1 MTINKKNCDIY
12 LKINRFAID
21 LNLKLMHNTTI
32 ETQKNSEVVMQIK
45 ITVDIENS
53 DILKF
58 FELFKK
64 DLATVAKN
72 TTVETAIAENAT
84 TETVAE
90 QQPKNDSDVFSTEQQ
105 PKKAQKKQTKND
117 CADFSGVQ
125 QETAEEKEKS
135 DNTADNST
143 DNSLEQEFNF
153 NAAPINAKVEIVKN
167 ILVSM
172 AKGGRKTEAKEIL
185 TKNKVPALSKL
196 CDAEE
201 KILVKIYNEVK
212 NAQ

>member
-1 MTINKKNCDIY
+1 MSKNRKICDIY
-12 LKINRFAID
+12 RKNNRLAIE
-21 LNLKLMHNTTI
+21 LNLKLMHNTSI
-32 ETQKNSEVVMQIK
+32 ETQKRGETVMQIK
-45 ITVDIENS
+45 ITVDIENT

-72 TTVETAIAENAT
+72 TTVET
-84 TETVAE
+84 VAE
-90 QQPKNDSDVFSTEQQ
+90 PLKNDSADFSEEKPQ
-105 PKKAQKKQTKND
+105 KKAQKKQSKND

-125 QETAEEKEKS
+125 QETEPAEEKS
-135 DNTADNST
+135 DNTADNS
-143 DNSLEQEFNF
+143 LEHEFNF

>member
-1 MTINKKNCDIY
+1 
-12 LKINRFAID
+12 
-21 LNLKLMHNTTI
+21 
-32 ETQKNSEVVMQIK
+32 MQIK
-45 ITVDIENS
+45 ITVDIENT

-72 TTVETAIAENAT
+72 TTVET
-84 TETVAE
+84 VAE
-90 QQPKNDSDVFSTEQQ
+90 QPLKNDSVDISEEKPQ
-105 PKKAQKKQTKND
+105 KKPQKKQPKND

-125 QETAEEKEKS
+125 QQETEEKS
-135 DNTADNST
+135 DNTA

-153 NAAPINAKVEIVKN
+153 NAEPKDKKVFIVREM
-167 ILVSM
+167 LVTM
-172 AKGGRKTEAKEIL
+172 AKSGHKDIAKNIL

>member
-1 MTINKKNCDIY
+1 
-12 LKINRFAID
+12 
-21 LNLKLMHNTTI
+21 
-32 ETQKNSEVVMQIK
+32 MQIK
-45 ITVDIENS
+45 ITVDIENT

-72 TTVETAIAENAT
+72 TTVET
-84 TETVAE
+84 VAE
-90 QQPKNDSDVFSTEQQ
+90 PLKNDSADFSEEKPQ
-105 PKKAQKKQTKND
+105 KKAQKKQSKND

-125 QETAEEKEKS
+125 QETEPAEEKS
-135 DNTADNST
+135 DNTADNS
-143 DNSLEQEFNF
+143 LEHEFNF

-172 AKGGRKTEAKEIL
+172 AKNGRKTEAKEIL

>member
-1 MTINKKNCDIY
+1 
-12 LKINRFAID
+12 
-21 LNLKLMHNTTI
+21 
-32 ETQKNSEVVMQIK
+32 MQIK
-45 ITVDIENS
+45 ITVDIENT

-72 TTVETAIAENAT
+72 TTVET
-84 TETVAE
+84 VAD
-90 QQPKNDSDVFSTEQQ
+90 KNESGNISEEKQ

-125 QETAEEKEKS
+125 QQETEPAEEKS
-135 DNTADNST
+135 DNTAAANNGTDN
-143 DNSLEQEFNF
+143 NSLENDFNF
-153 NAAPINAKVEIVKN
+153 NAAPINAKVKIVTN

-172 AKGGRKTEAKEIL
+172 AKGGRKAEAKEIL

-196 CDAEE
+196 CNAEE

>member
-1 MTINKKNCDIY
+1 
-12 LKINRFAID
+12 
-21 LNLKLMHNTTI
+21 
-32 ETQKNSEVVMQIK
+32 MQIK
-45 ITVDIENS
+45 ITVDIDNT

-84 TETVAE
+84 SETVAE
-90 QQPKNDSDVFSTEQQ
+90 QQPKNDSDVFSTEKQ
-105 PKKAQKKQTKND
+105 PKKAQKQQSKND
-117 CADFSGVQ
+117 CTDFSGVQ
-125 QETAEEKEKS
+125 QAETAEEKS
-135 DNTADNST
+135 DNTADN
-143 DNSLEQEFNF
+143 NSLENDFNF
-153 NAAPINAKVEIVKN
+153 NAAPIAAKIEIVKN
-167 ILVSM
+167 LLVTM
-172 AKGGRKTEAKEIL
+172 AKSGHKDTAKGIL

>member
-1 MTINKKNCDIY
+1 
-12 LKINRFAID
+12 
-21 LNLKLMHNTTI
+21 MHNTTI
-32 ETQKNSEVVMQIK
+32 ETQKRGETAMQIK
-45 ITVDIENS
+45 ITVDIENT

-72 TTVETAIAENAT
+72 TTVETVE
-84 TETVAE
+84 
-90 QQPKNDSDVFSTEQQ
+90 QPKNDSADFSEEKPQ
-105 PKKAQKKQTKND
+105 KKAQKKQPKND

-125 QETAEEKEKS
+125 QQEEKS
-135 DNTADNST
+135 DNTA

-153 NAAPINAKVEIVKN
+153 NAAPIKAKVEIVKN
-167 ILVSM
+167 ILVAM
-172 AKGGRKTEAKEIL
+172 AKNGRKTEAKDIL

-196 CDAEE
+196 CNAEE

>member
-1 MTINKKNCDIY
+1 
-12 LKINRFAID
+12 
-21 LNLKLMHNTTI
+21 MHNTTI
-32 ETQKNSEVVMQIK
+32 ETQKRGETVMQIK
-45 ITVDIENS
+45 ITVDIDNT

-72 TTVETAIAENAT
+72 TTVE
-84 TETVAE
+84 
-90 QQPKNDSDVFSTEQQ
+90 QPKNDSADFSKEEQ
-105 PKKAQKKQTKND
+105 PKKAQKKQPKND

-125 QETAEEKEKS
+125 ETAEEKS
-135 DNTADNST
+135 DNTADNS
-143 DNSLEQEFNF
+143 LENEFNF

-167 ILVSM
+167 ILVGM
-172 AKGGRKTEAKEIL
+172 AKSGHKTEAKEIL

-196 CDAEE
+196 CGAEE

>member
-1 MTINKKNCDIY
+1 
-12 LKINRFAID
+12 
-21 LNLKLMHNTTI
+21 MHNTTI
-32 ETQKNSEVVMQIK
+32 ETQKRGETAMQIK
-45 ITVDIENS
+45 ITVDIDNTE
-53 DILKF
+53 ILKF

-72 TTVETAIAENAT
+72 TTVET
-84 TETVAE
+84 VAE
-90 QQPKNDSDVFSTEQQ
+90 PPKNDSADFSEEKQ

-125 QETAEEKEKS
+125 ETEEKS
-135 DNTADNST
+135 DNTADN
-143 DNSLEQEFNF
+143 NSLEQEFNF
-153 NAAPINAKVEIVKN
+153 NAAPIEDKVEIVKN
-167 ILVSM
+167 ILVRM
-172 AKGGRKTEAKEIL
+172 AKSGHKTEAKDIL

-196 CDAEE
+196 CEAEE

>member
-1 MTINKKNCDIY
+1 
-12 LKINRFAID
+12 
-21 LNLKLMHNTTI
+21 MHNTSI
-32 ETQKNSEVVMQIK
+32 ETQKRGETAMQIK
-45 ITVDIENS
+45 ITVDIDNT

-64 DLATVAKN
+64 DLASVAKN
-72 TTVETAIAENAT
+72 TTVET
-84 TETVAE
+84 VAE
-90 QQPKNDSDVFSTEQQ
+90 QPKNDSADFSEEKQ
-105 PKKAQKKQTKND
+105 PKKAQKKQSKND

-125 QETAEEKEKS
+125 QETEPAEEKS
-135 DNTADNST
+135 DNTADNS
-143 DNSLEQEFNF
+143 LEHEFNF

-172 AKGGRKTEAKEIL
+172 AKNGRKTEAKEIL

>member
-1 MTINKKNCDIY
+1 MRKNKKICDIY
-12 LKINRFAID
+12 LKINRFAIE
-21 LNLKLMHNTTI
+21 LNLKLLHNTNI
-32 ETQKNSEVVMQIK
+32 ETQKRGETAMQIK

-64 DLATVAKN
+64 DLASVAKN
-72 TTVETAIAENAT
+72 TTVET
-84 TETVAE
+84 VAE
-90 QQPKNDSDVFSTEQQ
+90 QETKNDSADISEEKPQ
-105 PKKAQKKQTKND
+105 KKAQKKQSKND

-125 QETAEEKEKS
+125 QQEEKS
-135 DNTADNST
+135 DNTADNS
-143 DNSLEQEFNF
+143 LENEFNF

-167 ILVSM
+167 ILVAM
-172 AKGGRKTEAKEIL
+172 AKNGRKTEAKEIL

>member
-1 MTINKKNCDIY
+1 MSKNRKICDIY
-12 LKINRFAID
+12 LKNNRLAIE
-21 LNLKLMHNTTI
+21 LNLKLLHNTTI
-32 ETQKNSEVVMQIK
+32 ETQKRGETAMQIK

-72 TTVETAIAENAT
+72 TTVETVE
-84 TETVAE
+84 
-90 QQPKNDSDVFSTEQQ
+90 QPKNESADFSKEEPQ
-105 PKKAQKKQTKND
+105 KKAQKKQTKND

-125 QETAEEKEKS
+125 ENPQTES
-135 DNTADNST
+135 DGTDN
-143 DNSLEQEFNF
+143 NSLENEFNF

-172 AKGGRKTEAKEIL
+172 AKNGRKTEAKEIL

-196 CDAEE
+196 CGAEE

>member
-1 MTINKKNCDIY
+1 
-12 LKINRFAID
+12 
-21 LNLKLMHNTTI
+21 MHNTTI
-32 ETQKNSEVVMQIK
+32 ETQKRGETAMQIK
-45 ITVDIENS
+45 ITVDIENTE
-53 DILKF
+53 ILKF

-72 TTVETAIAENAT
+72 TTVET
-84 TETVAE
+84 VAE
-90 QQPKNDSDVFSTEQQ
+90 PLKNDSADFSEEKPQ
-105 PKKAQKKQTKND
+105 KKAQKKQSKND

-125 QETAEEKEKS
+125 QETEPAEEKS
-135 DNTADNST
+135 DNTADNS
-143 DNSLEQEFNF
+143 LEHEFNF

-172 AKGGRKTEAKEIL
+172 AKNGRKTEAKEIL

>member
-1 MTINKKNCDIY
+1 
-12 LKINRFAID
+12 
-21 LNLKLMHNTTI
+21 MHNTTI
-32 ETQKNSEVVMQIK
+32 ETQKRGKTAMQIK
-45 ITVDIENS
+45 ITVDIENT

-72 TTVETAIAENAT
+72 TTVETVED
-84 TETVAE
+84 
-90 QQPKNDSDVFSTEQQ
+90 KNDSADISEEKPQ
-105 PKKAQKKQTKND
+105 KKAQKKQSKND

-125 QETAEEKEKS
+125 QQEEKS
-135 DNTADNST
+135 DNTADNS
-143 DNSLEQEFNF
+143 LENEFNF

-167 ILVSM
+167 ILVAM
-172 AKGGRKTEAKEIL
+172 AKNGRKTEAKEIL

>member
-1 MTINKKNCDIY
+1 MSKNRKICDIY
-12 LKINRFAID
+12 LKINRFAIE
-21 LNLKLMHNTTI
+21 LNLKLLHNTNI
-32 ETQKNSEVVMQIK
+32 ETQKRGETAMQIK

-64 DLATVAKN
+64 DLASVAKN
-72 TTVETAIAENAT
+72 TTVET
-84 TETVAE
+84 VAE
-90 QQPKNDSDVFSTEQQ
+90 QETKNDSTDISEEKPQ
-105 PKKAQKKQTKND
+105 KKAQKKQSKND

-125 QETAEEKEKS
+125 ETEEKS
-135 DNTADNST
+135 DNTADNS
-143 DNSLEQEFNF
+143 LENDFNF

-172 AKGGRKTEAKEIL
+172 AKNGRKTEAKEIL

>member
-1 MTINKKNCDIY
+1 MSKNRKICDIY
-12 LKINRFAID
+12 LKINRFTID
-21 LNLKLMHNTTI
+21 LNLKLLHNTSI
-32 ETQKNSEVVMQIK
+32 ETQKRGKTAMQIK

-72 TTVETAIAENAT
+72 TTVETVED
-84 TETVAE
+84 
-90 QQPKNDSDVFSTEQQ
+90 KNDSADFSAEKQQKKPQKQQKKPQKQQ
-105 PKKAQKKQTKND
+105 PKND

-125 QETAEEKEKS
+125 ETEEKS
-135 DNTADNST
+135 DNTDN
-143 DNSLEQEFNF
+143 NSLEQEFNF
-153 NAAPINAKVEIVKN
+153 NAAPIKAKVEIVKN

-172 AKGGRKTEAKEIL
+172 AKNGRKAEAKDIL
-185 TKNKVPALSKL
+185 NKNKVPALSKL
-196 CDAEE
+196 CGAEE

>member
-1 MTINKKNCDIY
+1 
-12 LKINRFAID
+12 
-21 LNLKLMHNTTI
+21 
-32 ETQKNSEVVMQIK
+32 MQIK

-72 TTVETAIAENAT
+72 TTVET
-84 TETVAE
+84 V
-90 QQPKNDSDVFSTEQQ
+90 TEQQ
-105 PKKAQKKQTKND
+105 PKKAQKKQSKND

-125 QETAEEKEKS
+125 Q
-135 DNTADNST
+135 DNSQTESDGT
-143 DNSLEQEFNF
+143 DNNSLEHDFNF

-172 AKGGRKTEAKEIL
+172 AKNGRKTEAKDIL

-196 CDAEE
+196 CEAEE

>member
-1 MTINKKNCDIY
+1 MRKNKKICDIY
-12 LKINRFAID
+12 LKINRFAIE
-21 LNLKLMHNTTI
+21 LNLKLLHNTNI
-32 ETQKNSEVVMQIK
+32 ETQKRGETAMQIK
-45 ITVDIENS
+45 ITVDIENT

-72 TTVETAIAENAT
+72 TTVET
-84 TETVAE
+84 VAE
-90 QQPKNDSDVFSTEQQ
+90 QETKNDSTDISEEKPQ
-105 PKKAQKKQTKND
+105 KKAQKKQSKND

-125 QETAEEKEKS
+125 QQEEKS
-135 DNTADNST
+135 DNTADNS
-143 DNSLEQEFNF
+143 LENEFNF

-167 ILVSM
+167 ILVAM
-172 AKGGRKTEAKEIL
+172 AKNGRKTEAKEIL

>member
-1 MTINKKNCDIY
+1 MSKNRKICDIY

-21 LNLKLMHNTTI
+21 LNLKLLHNTTI
-32 ETQKNSEVVMQIK
+32 ETQKNSEVDMQIK
-45 ITVDIENS
+45 ITVDIENT

-72 TTVETAIAENAT
+72 TTVETVE
-84 TETVAE
+84 
-90 QQPKNDSDVFSTEQQ
+90 QPKNESADFSEEKQ
-105 PKKAQKKQTKND
+105 PKKQQKKQTKND

-125 QETAEEKEKS
+125 ETEEPAEPAAEKS
-135 DNTADNST
+135 DNTADN
-143 DNSLEQEFNF
+143 NSLENEFNF
-153 NAAPINAKVEIVKN
+153 NAEPIDKKVFIVRDM
-167 ILVSM
+167 LVAM
-172 AKGGRKTEAKEIL
+172 AKSGHKDIAKNIL

>member
-1 MTINKKNCDIY
+1 
-12 LKINRFAID
+12 
-21 LNLKLMHNTTI
+21 
-32 ETQKNSEVVMQIK
+32 MQIK
-45 ITVDIENS
+45 ITVDIENT

-72 TTVETAIAENAT
+72 TTVET
-84 TETVAE
+84 VAE
-90 QQPKNDSDVFSTEQQ
+90 KPLKNDSADFSEEKPQ
-105 PKKAQKKQTKND
+105 KKAQKKQSKND

-125 QETAEEKEKS
+125 QEEKS
-135 DNTADNST
+135 DST
-143 DNSLEQEFNF
+143 DNSLEHEFNF

-172 AKGGRKTEAKEIL
+172 AKNGRKTEAKDIL

-196 CDAEE
+196 CNAEE

>member
-1 MTINKKNCDIY
+1 MSKNRKICDIY
-12 LKINRFAID
+12 RKNNRLAIE
-21 LNLKLMHNTTI
+21 LNLKLMHNTSI
-32 ETQKNSEVVMQIK
+32 ETQKRGETVMQIK
-45 ITVDIENS
+45 ITVDIENT

-72 TTVETAIAENAT
+72 TTVET
-84 TETVAE
+84 VAE
-90 QQPKNDSDVFSTEQQ
+90 PLKNDSADFSEEKPQ
-105 PKKAQKKQTKND
+105 KKAQKKQSKND

-125 QETAEEKEKS
+125 QETEPSEKS
-135 DNTADNST
+135 DNTADNS
-143 DNSLEQEFNF
+143 LENDFNF

-172 AKGGRKTEAKEIL
+172 AKGGRKTEAKDIL

>member
-1 MTINKKNCDIY
+1 
-12 LKINRFAID
+12 
-21 LNLKLMHNTTI
+21 
-32 ETQKNSEVVMQIK
+32 MQIK
-45 ITVDIENS
+45 ITVDIENT

-64 DLATVAKN
+64 DLETVAKN
-72 TTVETAIAENAT
+72 TTVETVED
-84 TETVAE
+84 
-90 QQPKNDSDVFSTEQQ
+90 KNDSADISEEKPQ
-105 PKKAQKKQTKND
+105 KKAQKKQSKND

-125 QETAEEKEKS
+125 QETEPAEEKS
-135 DNTADNST
+135 DNTADNS
-143 DNSLEQEFNF
+143 LEHEFNF

-167 ILVSM
+167 ILVAM
-172 AKGGRKTEAKEIL
+172 AKNGRKTEAKEIL

>member
-1 MTINKKNCDIY
+1 MRKNKKICDIY
-12 LKINRFAID
+12 LKINRFAIE
-21 LNLKLMHNTTI
+21 LNLKLLHNTNI
-32 ETQKNSEVVMQIK
+32 ETQKRGETAMQIK

-72 TTVETAIAENAT
+72 TTVET
-84 TETVAE
+84 VAE
-90 QQPKNDSDVFSTEQQ
+90 QQPKNESADISEEKPQ
-105 PKKAQKKQTKND
+105 KKAQKKQTKND

-125 QETAEEKEKS
+125 ETEEKS
-135 DNTADNST
+135 DNTA

-153 NAAPINAKVEIVKN
+153 NAAPIKAKVEIVKN

-172 AKGGRKTEAKEIL
+172 AKSGHKTEAKDIL

-196 CDAEE
+196 CEAEE

>member
-1 MTINKKNCDIY
+1 
-12 LKINRFAID
+12 
-21 LNLKLMHNTTI
+21 MHNTTI
-32 ETQKNSEVVMQIK
+32 ETQKRGETAMQIK
-45 ITVDIENS
+45 ITVDIENN

-72 TTVETAIAENAT
+72 TTVETVEEPQK
-84 TETVAE
+84 TEVKPQKTVE
-90 QQPKNDSDVFSTEQQ
+90 
-105 PKKAQKKQTKND
+105 KAQKKQPKND

-125 QETAEEKEKS
+125 ETAEEKS
-135 DNTADNST
+135 DNTADNS
-143 DNSLEQEFNF
+143 LEHDFNF
-153 NAAPINAKVEIVKN
+153 NAAPIKAKVEIVKN
-167 ILVSM
+167 ILVAM
-172 AKGGRKTEAKEIL
+172 AKNGRKTEAKEIL

-201 KILVKIYNEVK
+201 KIVVKIYNEVK

>member
-1 MTINKKNCDIY
+1 MSKNRKICDVY
-12 LKINRFAID
+12 LKINRLAIE
-21 LNLKLMHNTTI
+21 LNLKLLHNKAI
-32 ETQKNSEVVMQIK
+32 ETQKNSEVDMQIK
-45 ITVDIENS
+45 ITVDIENT

-72 TTVETAIAENAT
+72 TTVET
-84 TETVAE
+84 VAE
-90 QQPKNDSDVFSTEQQ
+90 QQPKNESADFSEEQQ

-125 QETAEEKEKS
+125 QDNSQTEEKS
-135 DNTADNST
+135 DNT
-143 DNSLEQEFNF
+143 DNSLEHEFNF
-153 NAAPINAKVEIVKN
+153 NAAPIEDKVEIVKN
-167 ILVSM
+167 ILVRM
-172 AKGGRKTEAKEIL
+172 AKSGHKTEAKEIL

>member
-1 MTINKKNCDIY
+1 MSKNRKICDIY
-12 LKINRFAID
+12 RKNNRLAIE
-21 LNLKLMHNTTI
+21 LNLKLMHNTSI
-32 ETQKNSEVVMQIK
+32 ETQKRGETVMQIK

-64 DLATVAKN
+64 DLASVAKN
-72 TTVETAIAENAT
+72 TTVET
-84 TETVAE
+84 VAE
-90 QQPKNDSDVFSTEQQ
+90 PLKNDSADFSEEKQ
-105 PKKAQKKQTKND
+105 PKKAQKKQPKND

-125 QETAEEKEKS
+125 ETEEKS
-135 DNTADNST
+135 DNTA

-153 NAAPINAKVEIVKN
+153 NAAPIKAKVEIVKN

-172 AKGGRKTEAKEIL
+172 AKSGHKTEAKDIL

>member
-1 MTINKKNCDIY
+1 
-12 LKINRFAID
+12 
-21 LNLKLMHNTTI
+21 
-32 ETQKNSEVVMQIK
+32 MQIK
-45 ITVDIENS
+45 ITVDIENT

-72 TTVETAIAENAT
+72 TTVETVT
-84 TETVAE
+84 E
-90 QQPKNDSDVFSTEQQ
+90 QQPKNESADFSEEKQ

-125 QETAEEKEKS
+125 QEETAEEKS
-135 DNTADNST
+135 DST
-143 DNSLEQEFNF
+143 DNNSLENDFNF
-153 NAAPINAKVEIVKN
+153 NAAPIKDKVKIVTN
-167 ILVSM
+167 ILVRM
-172 AKGGRKTEAKEIL
+172 AKSGHKTEAKEIL

>member
-1 MTINKKNCDIY
+1 MSKNRKICDIY

-21 LNLKLMHNTTI
+21 LNLKLLHNKTI
-32 ETQKNSEVVMQIK
+32 ETQKRGETAMQIK

-72 TTVETAIAENAT
+72 TTVET
-84 TETVAE
+84 VADKNE
-90 QQPKNDSDVFSTEQQ
+90 SADFSKEQPQKKPQKQQP
-105 PKKAQKKQTKND
+105 KND

-125 QETAEEKEKS
+125 QDNSQTEEKS
-135 DNTADNST
+135 DNTAAANNGTDN
-143 DNSLEQEFNF
+143 NSLENDFNF

-172 AKGGRKTEAKEIL
+172 AKGGRKTEAKDIL

>member
-1 MTINKKNCDIY
+1 
-12 LKINRFAID
+12 
-21 LNLKLMHNTTI
+21 
-32 ETQKNSEVVMQIK
+32 MQIK
-45 ITVDIENS
+45 ITVDIENT

-72 TTVETAIAENAT
+72 TTVETVT
-84 TETVAE
+84 E
-90 QQPKNDSDVFSTEQQ
+90 QQPKNESADFSEEKQ

-125 QETAEEKEKS
+125 QEETAEEKS
-135 DNTADNST
+135 DST
-143 DNSLEQEFNF
+143 DNNSLENDFNF
-153 NAAPINAKVEIVKN
+153 NAAPIKDKVKIVTN
-167 ILVSM
+167 ILVRM
-172 AKGGRKTEAKEIL
+172 AKNGRKTEAKEIL

-196 CDAEE
+196 CNAEE

>member
-1 MTINKKNCDIY
+1 
-12 LKINRFAID
+12 
-21 LNLKLMHNTTI
+21 
-32 ETQKNSEVVMQIK
+32 MQIK
-45 ITVDIENS
+45 ITVDIENT

-72 TTVETAIAENAT
+72 TTVETVE
-84 TETVAE
+84 
-90 QQPKNDSDVFSTEQQ
+90 QPKNDSADFSKEEPQ
-105 PKKAQKKQTKND
+105 KKAQKKQPKND

-125 QETAEEKEKS
+125 ETEEKS
-135 DNTADNST
+135 DST
-143 DNSLEQEFNF
+143 DNNSLEHEFNF

-172 AKGGRKTEAKEIL
+172 AKGGRKTEAKDIL

-196 CDAEE
+196 CNAEE

>member
-1 MTINKKNCDIY
+1 
-12 LKINRFAID
+12 
-21 LNLKLMHNTTI
+21 MHNTTI
-32 ETQKNSEVVMQIK
+32 ETQKRGETAMQIK
-45 ITVDIENS
+45 ITVDIENN

-72 TTVETAIAENAT
+72 TTVET
-84 TETVAE
+84 VAE
-90 QQPKNDSDVFSTEQQ
+90 QQPKNESADFSEEKQ
-105 PKKAQKKQTKND
+105 PKKAQKKQPKND

-125 QETAEEKEKS
+125 ETAEEKS
-135 DNTADNST
+135 DNTADN
-143 DNSLEQEFNF
+143 NSLENDFNF
-153 NAAPINAKVEIVKN
+153 NAEPKDKKVFIVKEM
-167 ILVSM
+167 LVAM
-172 AKGGRKTEAKEIL
+172 AKNGRKTEAKEIL

>member
-1 MTINKKNCDIY
+1 MSKNRKICDIY
-12 LKINRFAID
+12 LKNNRLAIE
-21 LNLKLMHNTTI
+21 LNLKLMHNTSI
-32 ETQKNSEVVMQIK
+32 ETQKRGETVMQIK
-45 ITVDIENS
+45 ITVDIENT

-72 TTVETAIAENAT
+72 TTVET
-84 TETVAE
+84 VAE
-90 QQPKNDSDVFSTEQQ
+90 PLKNDSADFSEEKQ
-105 PKKAQKKQTKND
+105 PKKAQKKQPKND

-125 QETAEEKEKS
+125 ETEEKS
-135 DNTADNST
+135 DNTA

-153 NAAPINAKVEIVKN
+153 NAAPIKAKVEIVKN

-172 AKGGRKTEAKEIL
+172 AKSGHKTEAKDIL

-196 CDAEE
+196 CEAEE

>member
-1 MTINKKNCDIY
+1 MSKNKKICDIY
-12 LKINRFAID
+12 LKINRFAIE

-32 ETQKNSEVVMQIK
+32 ETQKRGETAMQIK
-45 ITVDIENS
+45 ITVDIENN

-72 TTVETAIAENAT
+72 TTVET
-84 TETVAE
+84 VAE
-90 QQPKNDSDVFSTEQQ
+90 EQPKNESADFSKEEPQ
-105 PKKAQKKQTKND
+105 KKAQKKQSKND

-125 QETAEEKEKS
+125 ETEEKS
-135 DNTADNST
+135 DNTADNS
-143 DNSLEQEFNF
+143 LENDFNF

-172 AKGGRKTEAKEIL
+172 AKNGRKTEAKEIL

>member
-1 MTINKKNCDIY
+1 
-12 LKINRFAID
+12 
-21 LNLKLMHNTTI
+21 
-32 ETQKNSEVVMQIK
+32 MQIK
-45 ITVDIENS
+45 ITVDIENT

-72 TTVETAIAENAT
+72 TTVET
-84 TETVAE
+84 VAE
-90 QQPKNDSDVFSTEQQ
+90 QQPKNESADFSAEQPQ
-105 PKKAQKKQTKND
+105 KKAQKKQSKND
-117 CADFSGVQ
+117 CADFTGVQ
-125 QETAEEKEKS
+125 ETEEKS
-135 DNTADNST
+135 DNTAAANNGT
-143 DNSLEQEFNF
+143 ADNSLEHDFNF

-172 AKGGRKTEAKEIL
+172 AKNGRKYEAKDIL
-185 TKNKVPALSKL
+185 NKNKVPALSKL

>member
-1 MTINKKNCDIY
+1 
-12 LKINRFAID
+12 
-21 LNLKLMHNTTI
+21 
-32 ETQKNSEVVMQIK
+32 MQIK

-64 DLATVAKN
+64 DLASVAKN
-72 TTVETAIAENAT
+72 TTVET
-84 TETVAE
+84 VAE
-90 QQPKNDSDVFSTEQQ
+90 QPKNDSADFSAEEPQ
-105 PKKAQKKQTKND
+105 KKAQKKQPKND

-125 QETAEEKEKS
+125 ENPQTEEKS
-135 DNTADNST
+135 DNTADN
-143 DNSLEQEFNF
+143 NSLEHDFNF
-153 NAAPINAKVEIVKN
+153 NAAPIKAKVEIVKN
-167 ILVSM
+167 ILVAM
-172 AKGGRKTEAKEIL
+172 AKNGRKTEAKEIL

-196 CDAEE
+196 CNAEE